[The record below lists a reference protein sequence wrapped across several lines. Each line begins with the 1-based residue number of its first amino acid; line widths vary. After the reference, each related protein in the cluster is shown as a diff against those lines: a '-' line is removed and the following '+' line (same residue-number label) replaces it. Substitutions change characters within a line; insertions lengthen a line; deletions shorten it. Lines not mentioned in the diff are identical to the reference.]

1 LATESRVREGE
12 FGASRFERVVR
23 DRSLAVQLF
32 LSGALLLAFVVRL
45 VLARRIA
52 TPWIMIDEL
61 TYSELAKNF
70 AEHGD
75 FLLRDQASPLYNL
88 AYPALIAP
96 AWLAESVAT
105 AYQLAQTI
113 NVLLMVAAALPVY
126 FWAKRLMSPVQAL
139 LPVVL
144 VLLMPSQIYS
154 GMLMTENAFFVA
166 VVLSTFLI
174 ALTLERPT
182 LLRQALVLAAIGVTY
197 FVRVQGIVLLAVY
210 AVALGLKLVLDLR
223 APDGP
228 RGFRHVLGDLR
239 RYIPSA
245 VAVLVLT
252 GVYAAVKVRQGVG
265 LESGLGAYGGVVK
278 VQYDLSNA
286 SSWVI
291 DHFAELTLS
300 VAVIPLSALVVLLG
314 LALSER
320 PTSTAERA
328 FLAVATSAFV
338 LVVAQVG
345 TYASRF
351 SLRIEERNMFC
362 VAPLLFMALSL
373 WLARGLPRP
382 PLLTA
387 IAALGPAA
395 LLLALNLRSLLN
407 IGILSDTFGLIP
419 LLRLSDL
426 IQGGTD
432 TVELLM
438 WGGALAAALAF
449 ALLPRKAASVVLPSA
464 VALFLTL
471 SSYSVF
477 GAVRDHAN
485 ATLAQTGA
493 SDPSWIDKQIGP
505 SSKAAFL
512 YGGTPDLVSEAQIMW
527 QTEFWN
533 RSVGP
538 VYRLGPAEPAPLPE
552 GAATLDATSGHIA
565 VGPSSSSIRYMVA
578 PSNVQMAGAILA
590 RQGRLA
596 LYRLDSPLRVETLL
610 GGVYADGWM
619 SSDAAFTYYGMPS
632 QSRRLQIRLSRDS
645 WSRPSPPGQVLIK
658 IGPLVTRNGQAAI
671 GKLTSSRTLT
681 IRSRKSESV
690 TFRTPK
696 APFRMEIH
704 VDRTF
709 SPSEFGLAD
718 PRQLGVQVDL
728 RFVS

>member
-12 FGASRFERVVR
+12 FGASRFQRVVR
-23 DRSLAVQLF
+23 DRSLAVPLF

-70 AEHGD
+70 AERGD
-75 FLLRDQASPLYNL
+75 FLLRNQASPLYNL

-105 AYQLAQTI
+105 AYRLAQTI
-113 NVLLMVAAALPVY
+113 NVVLMVAAAVPVY

-139 LPVVL
+139 LPVAL

-166 VVLSTFLI
+166 VVLSTFLV

-182 LLRQALVLAAIGVTY
+182 LFRQALVLAAIGVTY
-197 FVRVQGIVLLAVY
+197 FVRVQGFVLLAVY
-210 AVALGLKLVLDLR
+210 VAALGLKLVLDLR

-228 RGFRHVLGDLR
+228 RGLRHVLGELR
-239 RYIPSA
+239 RFVPSA
-245 VAVLVLT
+245 VAVLVLAV
-252 GVYAAVKVRQGVG
+252 VYAAVKVRQGVG

-286 SSWVI
+286 SSWVV

-300 VAVIPLSALVVLLG
+300 VAVIPVSALVVLLG
-314 LALSER
+314 LALSGR

-328 FLAVATSAFV
+328 FLAVAASAFV
-338 LVVAQVG
+338 LVVAEVG

-362 VAPLLFMALSL
+362 VAPLLFMALGL

-382 PLLTA
+382 PFLNA
-387 IAALGPAA
+387 VAALGPAA
-395 LLLALNLRSLLN
+395 LLLSLNLRSLLN

-426 IQGGTD
+426 VQGGTD

-438 WGGALAAALAF
+438 WGGGLAAGLAF
-449 ALLPRKAASVVLPSA
+449 ALLPRKTASIVLPSG
-464 VALFLTL
+464 VALFLIL

-477 GAVRDHAN
+477 GAIRDHAD

-493 SDPSWIDKQIGP
+493 SDPSWIDKQIG
-505 SSKAAFL
+505 SGSEAAFI
-512 YGGTPDLVSEAQIMW
+512 YGVTPDLVSEAQIMW

-533 RSVGP
+533 RSVGR

-552 GAATLDATSGHIA
+552 GAATFDATSGRIA
-565 VGPSSSSIRYMVA
+565 VGPPSSRIRYMVV
-578 PSNVQMAGAILA
+578 PSNVQMGGALLA

-596 LYRLDSPLRVETLL
+596 LYRLDSPLRVEALL

-619 SSDAAFTYYGMPS
+619 GSDAALTYYGRPS
-632 QSRRLQIRLSRDS
+632 KPRRVRVRVFRER
-645 WSRPSPPGQVLIK
+645 WSRTSPPGQVFIR
-658 IGPLVTRNGQAAI
+658 IGPLIAKDGQPAI
-671 GKLTSSRTLT
+671 GKATSSRTLT
-681 IRSRKSESV
+681 IASRKVHSV
-690 TFRTPK
+690 TLNTPK
-696 APFRMEIH
+696 VPFRLEIH
-704 VDRTF
+704 VEPTF
-709 SPSEFGLAD
+709 SPSKFGLAD
-718 PRQLGVQVDL
+718 PRQLGAEVEM
-728 RFVS
+728 RFAS